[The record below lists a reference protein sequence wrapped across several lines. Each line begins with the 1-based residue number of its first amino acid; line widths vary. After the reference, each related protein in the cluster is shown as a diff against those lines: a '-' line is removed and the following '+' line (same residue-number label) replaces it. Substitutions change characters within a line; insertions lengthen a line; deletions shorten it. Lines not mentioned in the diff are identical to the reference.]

1 MVKHIATAWLLL
13 LMYVTNYLGSAT
25 NLLGIGM
32 NDLASTFP
40 LDFMPP
46 GVIFSITWTAIF
58 ITQGIFF
65 VHMWIRHRKSPSI
78 HDQKELLYFWL
89 ITFLNITWILLTA
102 NTIYGWAIFVIFLL
116 LGVLFLMLMLIKK
129 KKQNMKKHTLWLIFD
144 EIVWG
149 LYYGWITMASVV
161 LSISQAMILL
171 GYEWVFTATW
181 AIIILSI
188 GAIFALI
195 SKLLTR
201 NCTAFVRSG
210 AVLIIMILTI
220 TQGW

>member
-1 MVKHIATAWLLL
+1 
-13 LMYVTNYLGSAT
+13 
-25 NLLGIGM
+25 
-32 NDLASTFP
+32 
-40 LDFMPP
+40 
-46 GVIFSITWTAIF
+46 
-58 ITQGIFF
+58 
-65 VHMWIRHRKSPSI
+65 
-78 HDQKELLYFWL
+78 
-89 ITFLNITWILLTA
+89 
-102 NTIYGWAIFVIFLL
+102 
-116 LGVLFLMLMLIKK
+116 
-129 KKQNMKKHTLWLIFD
+129 MKKHTLWLIFD

-210 AVLIIMILTI
+210 VVLIIMILTI